1 MNSNVTLP
9 GTGVVVKT
17 EEVGGAQYQVVK
29 IAHGEGLGT
38 AMTTPNQ
45 PFPVGGLRRD
55 EDTAVY
61 GDGQQAP
68 FLFNAYGRLK
78 VSALPA
84 DIESVSGAFT
94 GTGQSLAIDCSRA
107 SNIVIT
113 SAVTT
118 AATGHNATFE
128 FSNDSTNGTDGNW
141 KALQAVRSNANI
153 IETATGV
160 LATTP
165 VYGWE
170 VSVNGC
176 KWFRVRTTAQSAGS
190 VTYTL
195 TPGAY
200 ATEPIPAAQI
210 SGTQPVS
217 GTVTTTLGSPT
228 NANILNSAANT
239 NGTVVKASAGNLHG
253 IVISNS
259 GAAAAYVKLHNS
271 ASVTAGTTAVAMWL
285 KVAAGETAKF
295 DFGPLGARFS
305 AGICLSITGAVA
317 DNDTT
322 AVAAGQVKVITS
334 FI

>member
-1 MNSNVTLP
+1 M
-9 GTGVVVKT
+9 
-17 EEVGGAQYQVVK
+17 
-29 IAHGEGLGT
+29 I
-38 AMTTPNQ
+38 
-45 PFPVGGLRRD
+45 
-55 EDTAVY
+55 DT
-61 GDGQQAP
+61 
-68 FLFNAYGRLK
+68 
-78 VSALPA
+78 
-84 DIESVSGAFT
+84 
-94 GTGQSLAIDCSRA
+94 SRA

-118 AATGHNATFE
+118 TATGHNATFE
-128 FSNDSTNGTDGNW
+128 FSNDSTDGTNGTW
-141 KALQAVRSNANI
+141 KLMQVVRTSTNT

-160 LATTP
+160 LTTTP
-165 VYGWE
+165 VYGWKAA
-170 VSVNGC
+170 VNGC
-176 KWFRVRTTAQSAGS
+176 KWFRVRTTAQTAGS

-217 GTVTTTLGSPT
+217 GTVTSTPVAPT
-228 NANILNSAANT
+228 NANILNSAATT
-239 NGTVVKASAGNLHG
+239 NGTVVKSSAGNLYG
-253 IVISNS
+253 VVIANN

-271 ASVTAGTTAVAMWL
+271 ATVTAGTTAVAMWL